1 MALTTENSMLKIED
15 LHGRVHDYLRISITE
30 TCNLRCTYCMP
41 AEGIN
46 LTPKAHIMTANE
58 IEEIA
63 KTFVS
68 LGVKKIRL
76 TGGEPL
82 VRKDAKDIIER
93 LGKLGV
99 ELTLTTNGLLVHEYI
114 DTFKAAGIKSLNVSL
129 DTLQK
134 DKYLQITRR
143 DYFHALWK
151 NIELLLH
158 HKFIVK
164 INVVLIKGFN
174 DCEIIDFINI
184 TKELNIQIRFI
195 EFMPFNGNQWDQ
207 FKLVTYAEIL
217 ELLSHSF
224 KPENILRIKDKPN
237 DTAKNHQ
244 IKSFKGSF
252 SVISSVT
259 NPFCST
265 CNRIRLT
272 ADGKLKN
279 CLFSNSE
286 TALLETFRK
295 GESILP
301 LIQKNIASKFPVRGG
316 MKSDAEF
323 QNPELFSKNRSMIKI
338 GG

>member
-1 MALTTENSMLKIED
+1 MVLTTENKMLKIED

-30 TCNLRCTYCMP
+30 NCNLRCTYCMP

-46 LTPKAHIMTANE
+46 LTPKAHIMTADE
-58 IEEIA
+58 IETIA
-63 KTFVS
+63 KIFVS

-82 VRKDAKDIIER
+82 VRKDAKDIITR
-93 LGKLGV
+93 LGKLGT
-99 ELTLTTNGLLVHEYI
+99 ELTMTTNGLMVHEYI
-114 DTFKAAGIKSLNVSL
+114 DTFKAAGIKSLNISL

-134 DKYLQITRR
+134 EKYKQITRR
-143 DYFHALWK
+143 DHFDALWK
-151 NIELLLH
+151 NIELLLNH
-158 HKFIVK
+158 DFIVK

-174 DCEIIDFINI
+174 DCEIIDFINL
-184 TKELNIQIRFI
+184 TKHLNVQIRFI
-195 EFMPFNGNQWDQ
+195 EFMPFNGNQWDKS
-207 FKLVTYAEIL
+207 KLVTYAEIL
-217 ELLSHSF
+217 EKVQDSF
-224 KPENILRIKDKPN
+224 NFENILRTEDKPN
-237 DTAKNHQ
+237 DTAKNHK
-244 IKSFKGSF
+244 IKSFAGSF

-279 CLFSNSE
+279 CLFSNTE
-286 TALLETFRK
+286 NALLDTLRK

-301 LIQKNIASKFPVRGG
+301 LLEKNIKSKFPVRGG
-316 MKSDAEF
+316 MEDDNEF
-323 QNPELFSKNRSMIKI
+323 QNPKLFSKNRSMIKI

>member
-1 MALTTENSMLKIED
+1 MLKIED

-30 TCNLRCTYCMP
+30 NCNLRCTYCMP

-46 LTPKAHIMTANE
+46 LTPKAHIMTADE
-58 IEEIA
+58 IETIA

-82 VRKDAKDIIER
+82 VRKDAKNIIER
-93 LGKLGV
+93 LGKLNT

-114 DTFKAAGIKSLNVSL
+114 DTFKSAGIKSLNVSL

-134 DKYLQITRR
+134 TKYEHITRR
-143 DYFHALWK
+143 DHFDALWK
-151 NIELLLH
+151 NIELLLEND
-158 HKFIVK
+158 FIVR
-164 INVVLIKGFN
+164 INVVLIKDFN
-174 DCEIIDFINI
+174 DCEILEFIKLTEN
-184 TKELNIQIRFI
+184 LDIQIRFI
-195 EFMPFNGNQWDQ
+195 EFMPFNGNQWDKS
-207 FKLVTYAEIL
+207 KLVTYAQIL
-217 ELLSHSF
+217 ETVEVNF
-224 KPENILRIKDKPN
+224 GAKNVLRTTDKPN

-244 IKSFKGSF
+244 IRSFKGRF

-279 CLFSNSE
+279 CLFSDTE
-286 TALLETFRK
+286 TPLLETLRK
-295 GESILP
+295 GENILP
-301 LIQKNIASKFPVRGG
+301 LIEENIKSKHPVRGG
-316 MKSDAEF
+316 MENDAEF
-323 QNPELFSKNRSMIKI
+323 QNPLLFSKNRSMIKI